1 MKPSASVRDIK
12 KLVQSLRV
20 LIVEDN
26 QYQRNVIRMLLMN
39 IGVKKLYEA
48 GDGMAAL
55 DTIRTVGPDLVILDW
70 EMPFVTGPELVQA
83 VRSPGVFPLPDVPII
98 MLSAH
103 CERWRVVEAA
113 RLGVNE
119 FLTKPISSAALL
131 ERMMAILANPRPS
144 IKLNNYYG
152 PEPRKDLPE
161 PVARPVAPADRP
173 RPPKEEVVVN

>member
-1 MKPSASVRDIK
+1 MKPTASARDVK
-12 KLVQSLRV
+12 KLVQSVRV
-20 LIVEDN
+20 LIVDDN

-48 GDGMAAL
+48 GDGMAAI
-55 DTIRTVGPDLVILDW
+55 DTIRTVAPDLVILDW
-70 EMPFVTGPELVQA
+70 EMPFLNGPELVRM
-83 VRSPGVFPLPDVPII
+83 VRSPGVFPMPDIPII

-131 ERMMAILANPRPS
+131 ERIVANLANPRPS
-144 IKLNNYYG
+144 VKLHNYYG
-152 PEPRKDLPE
+152 PEPRKDLPA
-161 PVARPVAPADRP
+161 PVPKPNRPAPPP
-173 RPPKEEVVVN
+173 RPNREEAVVN

>member
-1 MKPSASVRDIK
+1 MTPSTSLRDVK
-12 KLVQSLRV
+12 KLVQSIRV
-20 LIVEDN
+20 LIVDDN

-70 EMPFVTGPELVQA
+70 EMPFLSGPELVRV
-83 VRSPGVFPLPDVPII
+83 VRQPGVFPIPDVPII

-113 RLGVNE
+113 RLGINE

-131 ERMMAILANPRPS
+131 ERIVANLANPRAS
-144 IKLNNYYG
+144 VKLDNYYG
-152 PEPRKDLPE
+152 PQPRKDLPE
-161 PVARPVAPADRP
+161 PVQRPTGPLRVV
-173 RPPKEEVVVN
+173 PKSKDEAVVN

>member
-1 MKPSASVRDIK
+1 MTPSVPLRDVK
-12 KLVQSLRV
+12 KLVQSIRV
-20 LIVEDN
+20 LIVDDN

-55 DTIRTVGPDLVILDW
+55 DTIRTVAPDLVILDW
-70 EMPFVTGPELVQA
+70 EMPFLSGPELVRV
-83 VRSPGVFPLPDVPII
+83 VRQPGVFPIPDVPII

-113 RLGVNE
+113 RLGINE

-131 ERMMAILANPRPS
+131 ERIVANLANPRAS
-144 IKLNNYYG
+144 VQLGNYYG
-152 PEPRKDLPE
+152 PAPRKDLPE
-161 PVARPVAPADRP
+161 PIARPAAPARPV
-173 RPPKEEVVVN
+173 PKSRDEAVVN